1 MIVIL
6 CDGLAPKPYEQADAI
21 EFSPELEL
29 LNEPYLDR
37 LAEQYRRIDAQEVIW
52 AGAAAGEAF
61 RAVRIDADSWQPLD
75 LASLN
80 DPAVKP
86 GETLVIAD
94 IRLWPDDET
103 ARILRR
109 CDHLPSPLTTLTLP
123 SGQDSYSEVIE
134 ASDTSA
140 VCTVTRRYQQT
151 MTETMTEQKASCL
164 MALVARGDAR
174 GVICR
179 NLLWTVLSGDQE
191 SVAVLASIADH
202 KALNDPTWIETE
214 ADYLQ
219 LTRRL
224 LSEGEAPNPSARLIG
239 DRVWAMPGAVV
250 DPDCSLIGPVLL
262 GRDCHVGRGTRIVG
276 PTVVGES
283 AEIGEDCL
291 VRESVLMNGAVL
303 PGGSRTWRS
312 VVRASETLEEE
323 GARPFGW
330 LGKESGFQQLVAIS
344 RLRFSSVVVPSRR
357 ALSKHMHLLHR
368 AAKRALDVCG
378 ALVGLMLTLPM
389 YPFIAIA
396 IKLSSRG
403 SVFYAHCRQTLG
415 GKEFACLKFRTMI
428 SDADKRQQD
437 LPNEVDGPQFHMEA
451 DPRLTRVGCFL
462 RKTNL
467 DEVPQFWNVL
477 LGHMSLVGPRPS
489 PDKENQFC
497 PAWREA
503 RLSVRPG
510 LTGMWQVKRSP
521 DRSAGDFHEWIHYD
535 IQYLQEW
542 SLWTD
547 LKILWATGWQ
557 MARRAKEVLKRCVL
571 AFN

>member
-6 CDGLAPKPYEQADAI
+6 CDGLAPKPDEQAGAI
-21 EFSPELEL
+21 EFSPEFDL

-37 LAEQYRRIDAQEVIW
+37 LAKQYRRYGAREVIW
-52 AGAAAGEAF
+52 TGSATDGALRLAF
-61 RAVRIDADSWQPLD
+61 DDADPWQPLD
-75 LASLN
+75 IESLN
-80 DPAVKP
+80 NGAVKP
-86 GETLVIAD
+86 GETLLIAD

-103 ARILRR
+103 GEIVRR
-109 CDHLPSPLTTLTLP
+109 YNRFPSALTTFTLT
-123 SGQDSYSEVIE
+123 SDQDSYSEVIE
-134 ASDTSA
+134 ASNTSA

-151 MTETMTEQKASCL
+151 MTEQRASCPVAL
-164 MALVARGDAR
+164 MARGDAR
-174 GVICR
+174 GAICR
-179 NLLWTVLSGDQE
+179 NLLWAVVSGDQE

-202 KALNDPTWIETE
+202 EALKNPTWIETE

-219 LTRRL
+219 VTRRL
-224 LSEGEAPNPSARLIG
+224 LSEGEAPDPSARPIG
-239 DRVWAMPGAVV
+239 DRVWAMPGAVI
-250 DPDCSLIGPVLL
+250 DPNCSLIGPVLL
-262 GRDCHVGRGTRIVG
+262 GRGCHVGRGTRIVG

-283 AEIGEDCL
+283 AEIGEDCF

-312 VVRASETLEEE
+312 VVRAGEILEE
-323 GARPFGW
+323 GRPRPFGW
-330 LGKESGFQQLVAIS
+330 LGNESGLQRLGAIS
-344 RLRFSSVVVPSRR
+344 RLRFSSVVVPGRR
-357 ALSKHMHLLHR
+357 ALNKHKHLLHR
-368 AAKRALDVCG
+368 AAKRALDICG

-396 IKLSSRG
+396 VKLSSRG
-403 SVFYAHCRQTLG
+403 PVFYTHRRQTLG

-428 SDADKRQQD
+428 SDADKMQQD
-437 LPNEVDGPQFHMEA
+437 LRNEVDGPQFHMEA

-489 PDKENQFC
+489 PDKENQYC

-510 LTGMWQVKRSP
+510 LTGMWQVRRSS

-547 LKILWATGWQ
+547 LKLIGATVWQ
-557 MARRAKEVLKRCVL
+557 IAGRAKEVLKRCVPP
-571 AFN
+571 FN